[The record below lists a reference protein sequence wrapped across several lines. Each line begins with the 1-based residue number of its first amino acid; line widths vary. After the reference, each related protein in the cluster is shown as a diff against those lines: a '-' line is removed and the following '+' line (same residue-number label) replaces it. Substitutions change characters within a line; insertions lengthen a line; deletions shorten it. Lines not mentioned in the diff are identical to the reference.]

1 MAISQFIKWHKKAF
15 LNANNI
21 FKPEKKPLLERQN
34 LIAKE
39 YYLKEKIKN
48 RVISNNP

>member
-1 MAISQFIKWHKKAF
+1 MAISHFIKWHKKAF

-21 FKPEKKPLLERQN
+21 FNLEKKPLLETTEN

-39 YYLKEKIKN
+39 YCLKEKIKN
-48 RVISNNP
+48 RVINRN